1 MAEEKQYAPGLYLR
15 ARSTQHGEMLSV
27 SIEASKF
34 AEWMRQHQD
43 ERGNIRLTIA
53 KRREP
58 GGPKRDLTHNNA
70 WLDTWKPTR
79 QAEQP
84 AREPEKPKLE
94 LPEDDV
100 PF

>member
-15 ARSTQHGEMLSV
+15 ARTTQHGEMLSV
-27 SIEASKF
+27 SIDCSKF
-34 AEWMRQHQD
+34 VSWMEQHMDQ
-43 ERGNIRLTIA
+43 GNIRLTIA
-53 KRREP
+53 RRREP
-58 GGPKRDLTHNNA
+58 GVPKRDLTHNA

-79 QAEQP
+79 QTEQP
-84 AREPEKPKLE
+84 APATQPEKPKLE

>member
-1 MAEEKQYAPGLYLR
+1 
-15 ARSTQHGEMLSV
+15 MLSV

-84 AREPEKPKLE
+84 ARE
-94 LPEDDV
+94 LPHDSDAP